1 MGGEFPPL
9 REVTVVMPHEIA
21 HERIGMEDV
30 HPLAFWELL
39 GGTKAEYRAK
49 LAAGEG

>member
-9 REVTVVMPHEIA
+9 RGVTVAMPHEIA
-21 HERIGMEDV
+21 HESTGSEDV

>member
-9 REVTVVMPHEIA
+9 RKVTVVMPQEIA
-21 HERIGMEDV
+21 HESIGSEDV

-39 GGTKAEYRAK
+39 GGMKAEYRAK
-49 LAAGEG
+49 LAAGES